1 MTKKRGGGITQVIQ
15 IIRGLRRHLFLEVVM
30 GLDFLLVRQQT
41 TNFSELNKSKQVQ
54 TKVKFLAKDR

>member
-1 MTKKRGGGITQVIQ
+1 VTKKRGGGITQVIQ

>member
-1 MTKKRGGGITQVIQ
+1 VIQ